1 MPRRLRIATVEM
13 GFLEL
18 FLIYSKGGEWEDEWR
33 PLQGQRA
40 VTSLLSYVSKETMDH
55 ALRGWTSPLVKS
67 LGLPPEGG
75 LRKIAQDCT
84 HKDSIPCPMYDSKRC
99 TPLSKKMWN
108 CFQPLGV
115 EGDIA
120 LQLGAEVVSLW
131 REGVRVLVV
140 EE

>member
-1 MPRRLRIATVEM
+1 MSRRLKIASVEM

-18 FLIYSKGGEWEDEWR
+18 LLIYSMGGEWEPSWK

-40 VTSLLSYVSKETMDH
+40 VTGLLPYVSKETMDH
-55 ALRGWTSPLVKS
+55 ALRGWTSPLVKN
-67 LGLPPEGG
+67 LGLPPEGA
-75 LRKIAQDCT
+75 LRKVPQVCT
-84 HKDSIPCPMYDSKRC
+84 HKDSVPCPMYDPKRC
-99 TPLSKKMWN
+99 TPLARNMWN

-115 EGDIA
+115 EGDVA
-120 LQLGAEVVSLW
+120 LQLAYDVIRLW

>member
-1 MPRRLRIATVEM
+1 MPRRLKIATAEM
-13 GFLEL
+13 GYLEL
-18 FLIYSKGGEWEDEWR
+18 FLIYSVEGRWESDWE
-33 PLQGQRA
+33 PLQGQPICD
-40 VTSLLSYVSKETMDH
+40 LLTHVSKEMWDH
-55 ALRGWTSPLVKS
+55 ALRGWTSPLVKN

-75 LRKIAQDCT
+75 LRKMSQVCT
-84 HKDSIPCPMYDSKRC
+84 HLDSCPMHDLKRC
-99 TPLSKKMWN
+99 TPLSKRMFN

-120 LQLGAEVVSLW
+120 LQLAAEIVRFW